1 MVNPFEITNYHR
13 TKEELEEFLLFC
25 IVVAGKTAY
34 IQANKLE
41 QFLVSNQNKLNFKQ
55 KEPFNMLKVLYLN
68 DQLLHEIKE
77 AKLGQYTKIFNAF
90 CYICNSNLDLAK
102 CSIEELENIPGVGPK
117 TSRFFMLHS
126 RNCQH
131 AILDTHILKFLKK
144 YDENV
149 PKSTPS
155 NKKIYKKYESLFL
168 DICRSVN
175 KEPAEYDLELW
186 KLYAK
191 RNKNEIYE

>member
-1 MVNPFEITNYHR
+1 MVNPFEITNYNR

-41 QFLVSNQNKLNFKQ
+41 QFLTSNQNKLNAVN
-55 KEPFNMLKVLYLN
+55 KEPFNILKVLYNN
-68 DQLLHEIKE
+68 DQLLHEIKM

-90 CYICNSNLDLAK
+90 CYICNSNINLSN
-102 CSIEELENIPGVGPK
+102 CTIEELENIPGVGPK

-126 RNCQH
+126 RNCEL

-144 YDENV
+144 YDINV

-155 NKKIYKKYESLFL
+155 NKTIYKKYESLFL

-175 KEPAEYDLELW
+175 KTPAEYDLELW

-191 RNKNEIYE
+191 RNKNEIFE

>member
-34 IQANKLE
+34 VQANKLE
-41 QFLVSNQNKLNFKQ
+41 QFLNSNKSGLNL
-55 KEPFNMLKVLYLN
+55 EPFNILKELYKN
-68 DQLLHEIKE
+68 NSLLYEIVR
-77 AKLGQYTKIFNAF
+77 AKLGQYNKIHKAF
-90 CYICNSNLDLAK
+90 SYLCENQIDLK
-102 CSIEELENIPGVGPK
+102 NCSLEDLELIPGVGPK
-117 TSRFFMLHS
+117 TSRFYMLHS
-126 RNCQH
+126 RKCEV

-168 DICRSVN
+168 DVCRSVN